1 MRPLKHCAVWGAE
14 YRARKLEFWQDVYGV
29 NMRAMK
35 ESVVSTAHLGTV
47 KADKVVTSASTLL
60 HLNLAEMTLQQT
72 EFTVPFQLTA
82 LQDCTV
88 SMLVAYFDVDFAA
101 GAAPASLAQH
111 PVASNLCCGSVWG
124 TSPAPLDQM
133 WSWTRCGPMR

>member
-1 MRPLKHCAVWGAE
+1 VPGAE
-14 YRARKLEFWQDVYGV
+14 YKQRKLEFWQDVYGV

-47 KADKVVTSASTLL
+47 KADRVVTSACTLL
-60 HLNLAEMTLQQT
+60 HLDLAQSSLQQT
-72 EFTVPFQLTA
+72 EFTVPFELAA

-101 GAAPASLAQH
+101 GEAPSCVAPHPIECTPWIAHSGSHPMHHSRSSWHLGELASLTAGH
-111 PVASNLCCGSVWG
+111 VK
-124 TSPAPLDQM
+124 
-133 WSWTRCGPMR
+133 